1 MVKYRNNW
9 FMSQDNRTLVLV
21 FLIWVTLCEC
31 CFIKPIL
38 NWYNLHL
45 RKCIAAWLVITLQ
58 GSRPLTLC
66 LSPAPTYFIFCW
78 FLFSENIIIKHNQ
91 TLFCS
96 HTWFR
101 HFGFYTITKV
111 LSWSC
116 WRDGW
121 WWFRYEYLF
130 FSDMFYDW
138 KLADNRDRREIVD
151 DCWWSMSNRS
161 IPSQSAI
168 RVSAN
173 ISCLPSTISTSST
186 QNI

>member
-1 MVKYRNNW
+1 MT
-9 FMSQDNRTLVLV
+9 QDNKTLVLV

-31 CFIKPIL
+31 GFIKPIL

-45 RKCIAAWLVITLQ
+45 RKCIAAWLVITLE

-66 LSPAPTYFIFCW
+66 LSPTPTYFIFCW

-101 HFGFYTITKV
+101 HLLLDSRRYQKCFLDLVEEKVDDDLRMNICSSAICFMPENWRITGTGER
-111 LSWSC
+111 L
-116 WRDGW
+116 
-121 WWFRYEYLF
+121 L
-130 FSDMFYDW
+130 M
-138 KLADNRDRREIVD
+138 IVD
-151 DCWWSMSNRS
+151 GVWA
-161 IPSQSAI
+161 IGPSHPRVQSE
-168 RVSAN
+168 
-173 ISCLPSTISTSST
+173 CLPTFHVCHPPSTSST